1 MFSSVKYHKLIL
13 IQILV
18 EDLVET
24 VGIEDLVEV
33 AEITV
38 KVEIMVEEQDV
49 VVVEEK
55 VEEDQRWQKLICNA
69 SHQI

>member
-18 EDLVET
+18 EDLVEA
-24 VGIEDLVEV
+24 VGVEDLVEV
-33 AEITV
+33 AEITTKADTTV
-38 KVEIMVEEQDV
+38 GVQDV
-49 VVVEEK
+49 VVVEDK
-55 VEEDQRWQKLICNA
+55 VEEDQRWQKSICNA